1 MMELFQWIEDS
12 GLGVYIREDPWGFAI
27 ALSAH
32 AVGMSMALGVV
43 IVSTLRSLNVLKQ
56 IPLQAHAAL
65 ISTAWAGFIVNL
77 ISGIALYSSHA
88 TEYSYQVVFISKLL
102 LIIIGGI
109 LLKQMIDSA
118 RRYGDEAGRT
128 KLMGFLSLASWLG
141 AIITG
146 RLMAYF

>member
-1 MMELFQWIEDS
+1 MMELFQRIEDS

-43 IVSTLRSLNVLKQ
+43 MVATLRSLNVLKQ
-56 IPLQAHAAL
+56 VPLQAHANLYAV
-65 ISTAWAGFIVNL
+65 AWAGFFVNL

-88 TEYSYQVVFISKLL
+88 VEYSYQVVFIMKLL
-102 LIIIGGI
+102 LILAGGI
-109 LLKQMIDSA
+109 LFKLMIDSA
-118 RRYGDEAGRT
+118 RKYGDSAGRT